1 MALDAAQG
9 APRLWMAVV
18 LAPRQP
24 DDFSKKSCRGAAPAC
39 CRAWTVAR
47 QAEVDPNRKLQ
58 NLSREEKE

>member
-9 APRLWMAVV
+9 GLRLWMAVV
-18 LAPRQP
+18 MTA
-24 DDFSKKSCRGAAPAC
+24 GAAPAC
-39 CRAWTVAR
+39 CRAWTMAR